1 MMMNLR
7 TQIEKGLA
15 TGIITYDGDTVNFDR
30 YSIGGITADTMEKLI
45 DIIESCCY
53 RSDFGGMEFIKTI
66 R

>member
-15 TGIITYDGDTVNFDR
+15 TGVITYDGDTVEFDR
-30 YSIGGITADTMEKLI
+30 YAIGGITADTTEKLI
-45 DIIESCCY
+45 DAIESCCY
-53 RSDFGGMEFIKTI
+53 RSDFGGIEFIKTI